1 MPAGADID
9 ARDSKA
15 TLDARDPPVVRDRG
29 EPGLVI
35 AERELGRHRG
45 SAGGPMLIAVA
56 GIHGN
61 EPAGI
66 VAARRVLS
74 RLAQGGLHFRGDFVA
89 FAGNLRGLRRGVRYH
104 DRDLNR
110 AWTEERVRE
119 LREKPESAWDAE
131 DREQSELLQA
141 IRAAAARARG
151 QVYLGDFHSTSAAGI
166 PFILFGDTLR
176 QLHFARAFPLPAIL
190 GLEEQL
196 DGVLTEYWT
205 QQGFVTFALEAG
217 QHESPASVEAGEAVL
232 WLALAQAGLLLG
244 TPPEVVRSAARLHEL
259 REGLPR
265 LVEVISRRSIAPED
279 GFVMEPGF
287 RNIDHAKK
295 GQLLARDKS
304 GEIRAPEDGMVVLPL
319 YQGLG
324 GDGYFWGREASALWL
339 FASHALR
346 LAGAPRLARLV
357 PGVSADEK
365 GRLVADVGSPV
376 PMALLRLLGYRRVR
390 KVGAKLTIERC
401 NPQKRGNFEPSRA
414 SNG

>member
-1 MPAGADID
+1 METPVGVDIGGD
-9 ARDSKA
+9 LGLQR
-15 TLDARDPPVVRDRG
+15 
-29 EPGLVI
+29 EPGVSI
-35 AERELGRHRG
+35 GDRELGRHRG
-45 SAGGPMLIAVA
+45 DAPGPMLIAVA

-66 VAARRVLS
+66 EAARRVLA
-74 RLAQGGLHFRGDFVA
+74 RLAKGDLKLRGDFVA
-89 FAGNLRGLRRGVRYH
+89 FAGNLRSLRRGVRYH

-110 AWTEERVRE
+110 AWTEERVAE
-119 LREKPESAWDAE
+119 LSQKPESAWDTE
-131 DREQSELLQA
+131 DREQSELLLA
-141 IRAAAARARG
+141 IRAAAASARG

-205 QQGFVTFALEAG
+205 RQGFVSFALEAG
-217 QHESPASVEAGEAVL
+217 QHQSPASVEAAEAVL
-232 WLALAQAGLLLG
+232 WLALAHAGILLG
-244 TPPEVVRSAARLHEL
+244 APPEVQRSAARLNEL
-259 REGLPR
+259 RQGLPL

-304 GEIRAPEDGMVVLPL
+304 GEIRASEDGMVVLPL

-339 FASHALR
+339 FTSQALR
-346 LAGAPRLARLV
+346 VTGAPGLARFL
-357 PGVSADEK
+357 PGLRRDGK
-365 GRLVADVGSPV
+365 RRLVASERSPV
-376 PMALLRLLGYRRVR
+376 PMRLLRLLGYRRVR
-390 KVGAKLTIERC
+390 KVGATLTIERC
-401 NPQKRGNFEPSRA
+401 NPGRA
-414 SNG
+414 REL